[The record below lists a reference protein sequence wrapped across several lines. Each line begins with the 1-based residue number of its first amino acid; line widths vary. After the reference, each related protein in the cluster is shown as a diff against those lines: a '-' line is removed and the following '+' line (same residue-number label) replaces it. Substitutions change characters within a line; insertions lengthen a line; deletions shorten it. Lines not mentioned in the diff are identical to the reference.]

1 MQKVVGVKFD
11 NNNKVYYFNPKQL
24 RLKLDDKVIVLTE
37 NGLEMGTIA
46 LGLTEINDNELVEP
60 LKDVVRIANK
70 KDFETKKKLK
80 QKEKDTLISAKKIIE
95 KHKLEMDLINVE
107 YSFDSSKIIFTYT
120 AEGRVDF
127 RELIKDF
134 ASTFKA
140 KIELRQ
146 VGVRDEVKMV
156 GGLGPCGRE
165 VCCKKFL
172 NDFGKVSIK
181 MAKNQNLSLNPTN
194 ISGLC
199 GRLMC
204 CLEYENDFYADAL
217 KEMPKINQV
226 VKTPD
231 GEGTVVYNDL
241 FKKTCTVKIVT
252 ENETINNEYEVGKLI
267 FKKGNK
273 NEQN

>member
-11 NNNKVYYFNPKQL
+11 NNNKIYYFNPKQL
-24 RLKLDDKVIVLTE
+24 RLKQDDKVIVLTE

-204 CLEYENDFYADAL
+204 CLGYENDFYADAL

-231 GEGTVVYNDL
+231 GEGMVVYNDL

-252 ENETINNEYEVGKLI
+252 ENETLTNEYEVDKLI

>member
-24 RLKLDDKVIVLTE
+24 NLKLSDKVIVMTD
-37 NGLEMGTIA
+37 NGLEMGIVA
-46 LGLTEINDNELVEP
+46 LNITEIEEENLVEP
-60 LKDVVRIANK
+60 LKDVIRIASK
-70 KDFETKKKLK
+70 KDFETKKRLE
-80 QKEKDTLISAKKIIE
+80 QKEKDIFISAKKIIE

-134 ASTFKA
+134 ASSFKA

-146 VGVRDEVKMV
+146 VGVRDESKMI

-172 NDFGKVSIK
+172 KDFGKVSIK

-204 CLEYENDFYADAL
+204 CLGYENDFYAETL
-217 KEMPKINQV
+217 KEMPKVNQV

-231 GEGTVVYNDL
+231 GEGIVVYNDL
-241 FKKTCTVKIVT
+241 FKKTCIVKIVK
-252 ENETINNEYEVGKLI
+252 ENETLSNEYEVSKLI

-273 NEQN
+273 NEQD